1 MSEEIKNE
9 DVASTETTVESTP
22 VVEETVEEVAVE
34 AAPVVVEE
42 VEVAAE
48 PVAEVVAEAEKEVIT
63 NAVKAPK
70 SSAKKGLAPVE
81 GGAIGSTVVTE
92 SKPTPAPKKSA
103 AASADDSVAIQSTRN
118 VVWQG
123 VGKVSRGVN
132 IVSKAEAEQWLTRS
146 HVTLLTPEQVAKEF
160 NK

>member
-9 DVASTETTVESTP
+9 DVASTETTVESAP
-22 VVEETVEEVAVE
+22 VVEEVVEEVAVE
-34 AAPVVVEE
+34 AAPVVEE

-48 PVAEVVAEAEKEVIT
+48 PVAEVAAPVEQEVIT

-70 SSAKKGLAPVE
+70 ASAKKGLAPVE
-81 GGAIGSTVVTE
+81 GGAIGSTEVTE
-92 SKPTPAPKKSA
+92 SKPTPAPKKSS
-103 AASADDSVAIQSTRN
+103 AASADDSVAIQSTKN